1 MRAARMQAG
10 PPAPNPADAGADA
23 GDEARARASHLYFVL
38 GLTQQAI
45 ADRMGLSRVKVQR
58 LLAEARERGIVRIEI
73 VGASACR
80 LGLEARLCAR
90 YGLDAAQVTASECGA
105 EASLS
110 EVIGRYAAATVAP
123 MLRDGATI
131 AIGWGVTLK
140 ALATEIA
147 PTPLRGATVAPLLGS
162 LSRRS
167 TIDRFEAA
175 SVLAR
180 RLDAEC
186 YTLPAPIICDS
197 ARSRA
202 MIADQSI
209 VREVLA
215 HAAQADL
222 ALLSVGGCR
231 SSTLR
236 ATGYVTDAEFDALE
250 AAGAVGNFLGYYFN
264 AEGAILDHPVNARV
278 VGLHPDAARA
288 IARRIMVSG
297 GPEKVA
303 ILRVML
309 ARGWCTALI
318 TDEATAAALLA

>member
-1 MRAARMQAG
+1 MRVIDGPAHLTAA
-10 PPAPNPADAGADA
+10 PTGADA

-73 VGASACR
+73 VGVSAHR
-80 LGLEARLCAR
+80 LALEARLADRYRLDVAR
-90 YGLDAAQVTASECGA
+90 VTASESGA
-105 EASLS
+105 GASLS

-140 ALATEIA
+140 ALAAEIA

-175 SVLAR
+175 SLLAR

-186 YTLPAPIICDS
+186 YALPAPIICDS
-197 ARSRA
+197 ASSCA
-202 MIADQSI
+202 MIAAQSI
-209 VREVLA
+209 VRDVLA
-215 HAAQADL
+215 RAAQADL

-250 AAGAVGNFLGYYFN
+250 AAGAVGNFLGYYFD
-264 AEGAILDHPVNARV
+264 AAGAILDHPVNARV

-288 IARRIMVSG
+288 IPRRIMASG

-303 ILRVML
+303 ILRVL
-309 ARGWCTALI
+309 LTRGWCTGLI
-318 TDEATAAALLA
+318 TDEDTARALLD

>member
-1 MRAARMQAG
+1 MA
-10 PPAPNPADAGADA
+10 
-23 GDEARARASHLYFVL
+23 DEARARASHLYFVL

-73 VGASACR
+73 LSANAGR
-80 LGLEARLCAR
+80 LAQEARLTER
-90 YGLDAAQVTASECGA
+90 YGLHLAQVTASECGPGA
-105 EASLS
+105 ALS
-110 EVIGRYAAATVAP
+110 EVIGRYAAVTVAP
-123 MLRDGATI
+123 MLHDGATI

-140 ALATEIA
+140 ALAAEIA
-147 PTPLRGATVAPLLGS
+147 PMPLHGATVAPLLGS

-180 RLDAEC
+180 RLEAEC

-197 ARSRA
+197 AGSCA
-202 MIADQSI
+202 MIAGQSI
-209 VREVLA
+209 VRDVLA
-215 HAAQADL
+215 RAAQADL

-250 AAGAVGNFLGYYFN
+250 AAGAVGNFLGYYFD
-264 AEGAILDHPVNARV
+264 ASGAILDHPVNARV
-278 VGLHPDAARA
+278 VGLHPEDARR
-288 IARRIMVSG
+288 IPRRIMVSG

-303 ILRVML
+303 ILRVLL
-309 ARGWCTALI
+309 ARGWCTGLI
-318 TDEATAAALLA
+318 TDEDTAAALLG